1 MNHDPIN
8 QYAAFR
14 ALSEERRKEAPMIRK
29 MLLAASAAALMST
42 PAWALPSQAS
52 THATGHGPSTTP
64 NNVKNPG
71 NGHSNGNQSG
81 PSGIHGKSHKCKPQS
96 VGFVVSGT
104 LALPI
109 PPALTP
115 NTDGTYNGDV
125 VVTVTHTNHHAVG
138 EKEAK
143 VTVEKTY
150 PLTKVHVTFGLA
162 DTSGNGSAGL
172 EDLKVGDRVM
182 LIGKITKL
190 AKKCDQSNFKAQKT
204 IRKVVFN
211 DPATV

>member
-8 QYAAFR
+8 QYAAFL

-29 MLLAASAAALMST
+29 MLLAASAATLMST

-64 NNVKNPG
+64 NNVDNPG
-71 NGHSNGNQSG
+71 KGHGNGNQS
-81 PSGIHGKSHKCKPQS
+81 PSSTHGKSHKCKPHS
-96 VGFVVSGT
+96 VGFIVSGT
-104 LALPI
+104 FVSQT
-109 PPALTP
+109 LTL
-115 NTDGTYNGDV
+115 NSDGTYSGDV

-162 DTSGNGSAGL
+162 DTSANGSAGL

-182 LIGKITKL
+182 LIGKVTKL
-190 AKKCDQSNFKAQKT
+190 AKKCDNSKFTAQKT

>member
-64 NNVKNPG
+64 NNVDNPG
-71 NGHSNGNQSG
+71 KGHGSGNQSG
-81 PSGIHGKSHKCKPQS
+81 TPGTHGKSHKCKPHS
-96 VGFVVSGT
+96 VGFIVSGT
-104 LALPI
+104 FVSQT
-109 PPALTP
+109 LTLNP
-115 NTDGTYNGDV
+115 DGTYKGDV

-138 EKEAK
+138 EKEGK
-143 VTVEKTY
+143 VTIVEKTY

-162 DTSGNGSAGL
+162 DTNADGSAGL
-172 EDLKVGDRVM
+172 DDLKVGDRVM
-182 LIGKITKL
+182 LIGKVTKL
-190 AKKCDQSNFKAQKT
+190 AKKCDDSKFTAQKT

-211 DPATV
+211 DSATV